1 MSRFVRRFQTWP
13 YRVFLA
19 VIGLFLAGRRVVQAG
34 DNTYSCTSTANK
46 CKGTGDC
53 SGDTAK
59 RSGCSV
65 TCYDNWTNPETN
77 QIELS
82 EVGSASCP
90 SSGS

>member
-1 MSRFVRRFQTWP
+1 MSRFARRFQAWP

-19 VIGLFLAGRRVVQAG
+19 VVGLFLAGRRVVQAG
-34 DNTYSCTSTANK
+34 DNTYSCTSSANK
-46 CKGTGDC
+46 CKGTGEC
-53 SGDTAK
+53 TGDTAS

-65 TCYDNWTNPETN
+65 TCYDYVMNHET
-77 QIELS
+77 QQKELS